1 MLVCCEFSGRKVW
14 KGQVYRSFCTCWIF
28 RPLNLSVPKAWFIA
42 EGWALFWQLIYHRS
56 GLGWFL
62 NHSTIAIV
70 AFDRVKSVYLIEFA

>member
-14 KGQVYRSFCTCWIF
+14 KGQVYRVFFACGKSCLLSF
-28 RPLNLSVPKAWFIA
+28 PDSKAWFVV
-42 EGWALFWQLIYHRS
+42 ERWTLFWLLIYHGS

-70 AFDRVKSVYLIEFA
+70 AFGRVNSVYLIEFA